1 MKEHPSGYALMH
13 STTIAQEANDSQNWH
28 RSSDLYSRSSS
39 ISSASYYPSSN
50 VDTEEDDDED
60 SVVITEYESERERTP
75 MPFMRPLIQERS
87 PPAVAMAVKT
97 SVSQR
102 PKRSQTQVIQTPPRP
117 ASRAGF
123 RSRTQEIIVPPR
135 PASRASASS
144 AYFEGQR
151 IHRFELSRSLSQS
164 SEISVQS
171 VTKGKKCP
179 HCHIH
184 SWLPHSPNCPKK
196 N

>member
-13 STTIAQEANDSQNWH
+13 STTIAKEANDPQNW
-28 RSSDLYSRSSS
+28 DNLYSRSSS

-50 VDTEEDDDED
+50 VDTEDDED

-97 SVSQR
+97 STSQKR
-102 PKRSQTQVIQTPPRP
+102 RSQTQVIQPPPRP
-117 ASRAGF
+117 ASRAGY

-151 IHRFELSRSLSQS
+151 IQRFELSRSPSQS

-171 VTKGKKCP
+171 SSVRSKKCP

>member
-13 STTIAQEANDSQNWH
+13 STTIAKEANDPQNW
-28 RSSDLYSRSSS
+28 DNLFSRSSS

-50 VDTEEDDDED
+50 VDTEDDED

-97 SVSQR
+97 STSQKR
-102 PKRSQTQVIQTPPRP
+102 RSQTQVIQTPPRP
-117 ASRAGF
+117 ASRAGY

-151 IHRFELSRSLSQS
+151 IQRFELSRSPSQS

-171 VTKGKKCP
+171 SSVRSKKCP

>member
-13 STTIAQEANDSQNWH
+13 STTIAKEANDPQNW
-28 RSSDLYSRSSS
+28 DNLYSRSSS

-50 VDTEEDDDED
+50 VDTEDDED

-97 SVSQR
+97 STSQKR
-102 PKRSQTQVIQTPPRP
+102 RSQTQVIQTPPRP
-117 ASRAGF
+117 ASRAGY

>member
-1 MKEHPSGYALMH
+1 MWSPHIGRSARGVL
-13 STTIAQEANDSQNWH
+13 SQAKTCEFK
-28 RSSDLYSRSSS
+28 
-39 ISSASYYPSSN
+39 SAACVAPG
-50 VDTEEDDDED
+50 EKG
-60 SVVITEYESERERTP
+60 ERTP

-97 SVSQR
+97 STSQKR
-102 PKRSQTQVIQTPPRP
+102 RSQTQVIQTPPRP
-117 ASRAGF
+117 ASRAGY

-151 IHRFELSRSLSQS
+151 IQRFELSRSPSQS

-171 VTKGKKCP
+171 SSVRSKKCP

>member
-13 STTIAQEANDSQNWH
+13 STTIAQEANDPQNWH

-50 VDTEEDDDED
+50 VDTEDDDDED

-123 RSRTQEIIVPPR
+123 RSRTG
-135 PASRASASS
+135 
-144 AYFEGQR
+144 FNGLR
-151 IHRFELSRSLSQS
+151 ILYILAHSNAFLS
-164 SEISVQS
+164 
-171 VTKGKKCP
+171 
-179 HCHIH
+179 
-184 SWLPHSPNCPKK
+184 
-196 N
+196 

>member
-13 STTIAQEANDSQNWH
+13 STTIAKEANDPQNW
-28 RSSDLYSRSSS
+28 DNLYSRSSS

-50 VDTEEDDDED
+50 VDTEDDED

-97 SVSQR
+97 STSQKR
-102 PKRSQTQVIQTPPRP
+102 RSQTQVIQTPPRP
-117 ASRAGF
+117 ASRAGY

-151 IHRFELSRSLSQS
+151 IQRFELSRSPSQS

-171 VTKGKKCP
+171 SSVRSKKCP

-196 N
+196 NWSGD